1 MCQLVVDGIVVVDG
15 MPRRACPKCAYTM
28 CVRVCQRHVRASVRR
43 VRAGDRLTGVCASSV
58 CAYVPAP
65 ALVHA
70 SVRASVCEPQSMC
83 SRRVGALPC
92 TVRPPAVRP
101 PARLRA
107 RASVRAP
114 RACVRVTGGCA
125 PSVCTP
131 CQVRACHSQCG
142 GRTVVCAGECA
153 NLLGASHCAMLVAAT
168 ECACLMT
175 QPTWR
180 V

>member
-1 MCQLVVDGIVVVDG
+1 

-101 PARLRA
+101 PACLRA

-125 PSVCTP
+125 PSVCTL
-131 CQVRACHSQCG
+131 CQVRSCVASVCTGRVRTSACV
-142 GRTVVCAGECA
+142 RVCM
-153 NLLGASHCAMLVAAT
+153 ASVRALCVPDVCDGVCPNVPAQ
-168 ECACLMT
+168 CACT
-175 QPTWR
+175 GSAEGVDAQA